1 MLTRRTIL
9 LAATSCIAACIA
21 TSRLANAGPGAAD
34 DASALA
40 FVSAIYNSYTSGNNI
55 TVIPLIGDE
64 PCIAVQSMSGWP
76 LKKPVHKAMIAN
88 VGAAARPSHRAMPG
102 AALPPPA
109 QVSTS

>member
-9 LAATSCIAACIA
+9 LAASSCIAACIA

-64 PCIAVQSMSGWP
+64 PCIAMQSISGWP
-76 LKKPVHKAMIAN
+76 LKRAVHNAMIAN
-88 VGAAARPSHRAMPG
+88 VGVAASDSQTAVPR
-102 AALPPPA
+102 
-109 QVSTS
+109 